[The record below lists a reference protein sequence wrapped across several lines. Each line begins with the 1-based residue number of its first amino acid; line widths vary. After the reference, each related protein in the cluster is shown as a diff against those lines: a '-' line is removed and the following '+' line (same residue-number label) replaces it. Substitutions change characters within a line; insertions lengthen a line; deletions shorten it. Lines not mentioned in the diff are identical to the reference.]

1 MEQALGTRATD
12 RTGTALRL
20 LAGIFAGLLCIPH
33 AGTAG
38 GDLRVSGRPGEVRLE
53 APGPIQVTGGPAGAV
68 QRWVVAFP
76 GKASVAPGLEPF
88 VKAVKEGVAVELP
101 AGAGPTLT
109 WLPQGLVFR
118 WNTGAEPGA
127 SSDLFATDTPP
138 AYPLG
143 PGDKLQITVYNV
155 ENMNQTVVV
164 DPSGAITFPVL
175 DKVQAGGLT
184 VPELQRRLE
193 ELLGQFVK
201 GPQVGI
207 QLLEYGSR
215 YVNVLG
221 EVGSPGRVPLKGAL
235 RVLDAVSQAGG
246 YTSKSGDVE
255 ITRRD
260 ASGQLRTKVF
270 TREELLGAGSEKCNI
285 YVLDQ
290 DVINVQAIKSVYVSG
305 EVKNP
310 GSFPYNRDLTL
321 LRAITLAGGFTQ
333 WAKKDK
339 VDILREG
346 PQGSPKVITVDVTD
360 VEKGKREDVPLLPN
374 DHVVVKERKFF

>member
-1 MEQALGTRATD
+1 MGFWVFGAAALAAAVVVGTPCRAS
-12 RTGTALRL
+12 
-20 LAGIFAGLLCIPH
+20 
-33 AGTAG
+33 
-38 GDLRVSGRPGEVRLE
+38 GDLRLSGRPGEIRCE
-53 APGPIQVTGGPAGAV
+53 AGSPLQVTGFSEGAV
-68 QRWVVAFP
+68 QRWVLRPQGTITVA
-76 GKASVAPGLEPF
+76 AGLEAF
-88 VKAVKEGVAVELP
+88 VKKVPEGVAVEVP
-101 AGAGPTLT
+101 AAAGPSLT
-109 WLPQGLVFR
+109 WLPQGLLFR
-118 WNTGAEPGA
+118 WNTGAETGA
-127 SSDLFATDTPP
+127 GGDLFATDTPP

-155 ENMNQTVVV
+155 ENMSQTVVV

-175 DKVQAGGLT
+175 DKVQVGGLT
-184 VPELQRRLE
+184 VPELQKRLE
-193 ELLGQFVK
+193 DLLGQFVK

-260 ASGQLRTKVF
+260 ASGQLKTKVF
-270 TREELLGAGSEKCNI
+270 TREELLGAGSEQCNI
-285 YVLDQ
+285 FVLDQ

-339 VDILREG
+339 VDILRDT
-346 PQGSPKVITVDVTD
+346 PQGTPKVLTVDVTD

>member
-1 MEQALGTRATD
+1 MARKEVRRNRWSGAVSLVGTLAT
-12 RTGTALRL
+12 GLWITAAA
-20 LAGIFAGLLCIPH
+20 AGP
-33 AGTAG
+33 
-38 GDLRVSGRPGEVRLE
+38 GDLSVTGRPGEIRLE
-53 APGPIQVTGGPAGAV
+53 ASGALQIHGGTSGGV
-68 QRWVVAFP
+68 QRWVLVSP
-76 GKASVAPGLEPF
+76 GAVKVTPGLEPF
-88 VKAVKEGVAVELP
+88 VRATKEGLVVELP
-101 AGAGPTLT
+101 AGAGPSLT
-109 WLPQGLVFR
+109 WMPQGLVFR
-118 WNTGAEPGA
+118 WNTGAEQGVPG
-127 SSDLFATDTPP
+127 DLFATDTPP

-175 DKVQAGGLT
+175 DKVQVGGLT
-184 VPELQRRLE
+184 VPELQKRLE

-246 YTSKSGDVE
+246 YTGKSGDVE

-333 WAKKDK
+333 WAKKDR
-339 VDILREG
+339 VDILRDT
-346 PQGSPKVITVDVTD
+346 PQGTPRVITVDVTD